1 LTQQNQDDEQAKA
14 EEARLAAEEATDEDD
29 FGETE
34 EVEAKEPAAAAV
46 GAPRRG
52 KRREKGPSRRTVS
65 REDRRRRSASR
76 KTRKRT
82 LYGLGGGAIALML
95 IAGLF
100 LPNIGLNNGNQTTN
114 DDGSGSV
121 TSQGDLPSVGTP
133 FAIQTGSV
141 IETGAAHAA
150 YSSNPPT
157 SGPRYEEGVEWG
169 VYAESQA
176 DEAVV
181 RNLEQ
186 GGVVVNHNLTN
197 QVDIDDL
204 RSYLQSQPGYPG
216 CFVMQPYESVAAESV
231 TLTSWGWSESY
242 TGVDRL
248 SMEAFVEDHRNDG
261 PLFLSNTCGA
271 DTALEAAAPLDDEG

>member
-1 LTQQNQDDEQAKA
+1 LTQQNQDDDQAKA
-14 EEARLAAEEATDEDD
+14 EEARLAADEATDEDD

-34 EVEAKEPAAAAV
+34 VVEAKEPAAVAV
-46 GAPRRG
+46 AAPRRG
-52 KRREKGPSRRTVS
+52 TRREKGPSRRTVS

-76 KTRKRT
+76 KTRRRT
-82 LYGLGGGAIALML
+82 LYGLGGGSIALML

-100 LPNIGLNNGNQTTN
+100 LPNVGLGNTGTTDN
-114 DDGSGSV
+114 GSGSV

-133 FAIQTGSV
+133 FAIQAASV
-141 IETGAAHAA
+141 IEAGAAHAA

-157 SGPRYEEGVEWG
+157 SGPRYEEGIEWG
-169 VYAESQA
+169 VHAESQA

-186 GGVVVNHNLTN
+186 GGVVVNYNLTD
-197 QVDIDDL
+197 QVQIDDL
-204 RSYLQSQPGYPG
+204 TSYLESQPGYPG
-216 CFVMQPYESVAAESV
+216 CFIMQPYESVAAGSV

-242 TGVDRL
+242 TGVDQL

-261 PLFLSNTCGA
+261 PLFLGNTCGA
-271 DTALEAAAPLDDEG
+271 DTTIEAAAPVDPDV